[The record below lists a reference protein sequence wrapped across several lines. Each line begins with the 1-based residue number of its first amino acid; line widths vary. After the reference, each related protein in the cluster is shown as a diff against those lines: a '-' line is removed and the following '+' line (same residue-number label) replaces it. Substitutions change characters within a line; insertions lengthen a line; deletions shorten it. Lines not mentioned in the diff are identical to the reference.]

1 MKGQVTAPLVPSMAS
16 SHIFKIMFVNQGK
29 VYEVYARKVGQGRL
43 FGFIEVEELVFGE
56 RSTVVLDP
64 GEERIKS
71 EFTGVKCTMLPMHSI
86 LRIDEVK
93 KQGVSKVSAF
103 EGSNVAAFPDV
114 HVHARERSGHQEVG
128 MGTGSSFH
136 WRKCGDLTRDRFNE
150 MGLSPFRIL
159 YNSRPQ

>member
-1 MKGQVTAPLVPSMAS
+1 MKGQVNRPLLPSMAS

-29 VYEVYARKVGQGRL
+29 VYEVYARKVSQGRL

-56 RSTVVLDP
+56 RSTVVVDP

-93 KQGVSKVSAF
+93 KQGVSKISAL
-103 EGSNVAAFPDV
+103 EGGANVAQFPM
-114 HVHARERSGHQEVG
+114 G
-128 MGTGSSFH
+128 MYSPAGNDPGT
-136 WRKCGDLTRDRFNE
+136 RK
-150 MGLSPFRIL
+150 
-159 YNSRPQ
+159 

>member
-1 MKGQVTAPLVPSMAS
+1 MAS

-43 FGFIEVEELVFGE
+43 FGFIEIEELVFGE

-93 KQGVSKVSAF
+93 KQGTAKISTL
-103 EGSNVAAFPDV
+103 EGGNVAQFPMSMYQP
-114 HVHARERSGHQEVG
+114 ANEP
-128 MGTGSSFH
+128 GS
-136 WRKCGDLTRDRFNE
+136 KK
-150 MGLSPFRIL
+150 
-159 YNSRPQ
+159 

>member
-1 MKGQVTAPLVPSMAS
+1 MKGQVSAPLVVSMAS

-29 VYEVYARKVGQGRL
+29 VYEIYARKVGQGRL

-71 EFTGVKCTMLPMHSI
+71 EFAGVKCTLLPMHSI

-93 KQGVSKVSAF
+93 KQGVSKISAF
-103 EGSNVAAFPDV
+103 EGGSNVAQFPMGMYSPS
-114 HVHARERSGHQEVG
+114 SGE
-128 MGTGSSFH
+128 
-136 WRKCGDLTRDRFNE
+136 
-150 MGLSPFRIL
+150 SPKK
-159 YNSRPQ
+159 